1 MSYLYGDS
9 TPSPLEFNFI
19 EFLRDALDFSVQVLQ
34 ATERMQTNAKSA
46 QKSRV
51 AADAEIERLE
61 KLGSVVSVAAE
72 GVPSGAP
79 EGATAR
85 CAAAI
90 AKSAAEL
97 VRTETS
103 NVRTAL
109 AGEQSKF
116 EGASARERETC
127 VRALEH
133 LLLRHDLPDTQLVLS
148 LTAQGGTRYVGR
160 LRSTTPFGVIAMLD
174 VEIPGA
180 HLFGHVL
187 RIDRVTERLEI
198 MAPDAGGWLHKE
210 MKMRPTRLEKLNV
223 TDLTI
228 GINES
233 ILKLRANPDGTGAGL
248 DITIR
253 AEAPRVRATRIGESQ
268 EVAGPPF
275 ELADADGAKLIALYD
290 KLEQAAVELT
300 KKRKALSQVSLDN
313 HALRDHENPAVL
325 VERLIGAMAPVV
337 QEVAWRSRSATELV
351 LKRLLADDRRE
362 EIFVAKAELVKKL
375 DPLPSDLRRVFEPLG
390 LAEESAPPIARAS
403 QQPLPRPATQPPVR
417 KPATLPPRAEVKPPL
432 PVAEPSIPSN
442 APTPVVLTSDKS
454 HAAGGEIK
462 IEDADDP
469 SGEHRAVDD
478 EVTVRRD

>member
-46 QKSRV
+46 QKSRLD
-51 AADAEIERLE
+51 ADSEIERLE
-61 KLGSVVSVAAE
+61 KLGGVVSLAAE
-72 GVPSGAP
+72 GVPAGSAD
-79 EGATAR
+79 GATAR

-90 AKSAAEL
+90 VKSAAEL
-97 VRTETS
+97 VRTETA

-109 AGEQSKF
+109 AGEQSKL
-116 EGASARERETC
+116 EGASAREREAC
-127 VRALEH
+127 VRSLEH

-160 LRSTTPFGVIAMLD
+160 LRATTPFGVIAMLD

-210 MKMRPTRLEKLNV
+210 IKMRAQRLEKLNV
-223 TDLTI
+223 VDLTI

-233 ILKLRANPDGTGAGL
+233 TMKLRANADGTGAGF
-248 DITIR
+248 DVSIR

-275 ELADADGAKLIALYD
+275 ELSDADAGKVTGLYD

-300 KKRKALSQVSLDN
+300 RKRKALAQVSLDN

-325 VERLIGAMAPVV
+325 VERLISAMAPVV
-337 QEVAWRSRSATELV
+337 QEIAWRSRSATELV

-362 EIFVAKAELVKKL
+362 EIFVAKTELVKKL
-375 DPLPSDLRRVFEPLG
+375 EPLPPELRKVFEPLG
-390 LAEESAPPIARAS
+390 LAEESTGPIARAT

-417 KPATLPPRAEVKPPL
+417 KPPTLPPRTEVKTL
-432 PVAEPSIPSN
+432 VAEPGPIPSN
-442 APTPVVLTSDKS
+442 APTPVVMTSEKAA
-454 HAAGGEIK
+454 AAGGEIK
-462 IEDADDP
+462 IEDADEP
-469 SGEHRAVDD
+469 SGEHRPISE

>member
-34 ATERMQTNAKSA
+34 ATERMQKNTQSGN
-46 QKSRV
+46 QLRRN
-51 AADAEIERLE
+51 ADAEVERLE
-61 KLGSVVSVAAE
+61 KLGGVVTLAAE
-72 GVPSGAP
+72 GVPSGEP
-79 EGATAR
+79 DGATAR
-85 CAAAI
+85 CAASI
-90 AKSAAEL
+90 VKSAGEL
-97 VRTETS
+97 VRTEVA

-109 AGEQSKF
+109 GAEQSRL

-148 LTAQGGTRYVGR
+148 MTAQGGTRYVGR
-160 LRSTTPFGVIAMLD
+160 LRATTPFGVIAMLD
-174 VEIPGA
+174 VEIPAA

-187 RIDRVTERLEI
+187 RIDRVMERVEI

-210 MKMRPTRLEKLNV
+210 IKMRPQRMEKLNV
-223 TDLTI
+223 VDLTI

-233 ILKLRANPDGTGAGL
+233 TLKLRANADGTGAGF
-248 DITIR
+248 DVTIR
-253 AEAPRVRATRIGESQ
+253 AEAPRVHATRIGESQ

-275 ELADADGAKLIALYD
+275 ELSDADGGKIIALYD

-325 VERLIGAMAPVV
+325 VERLVAAMAPVV
-337 QEVAWRSRSATELV
+337 QEIAWRSRSQTELV

-362 EIFVAKAELVKKL
+362 EIFVTKAELRKKL
-375 DPLPSDLRRVFEPLG
+375 DPLPSDLRQAFEPLG
-390 LAEESAPPIARAS
+390 LAEDGSGPVAKAT
-403 QQPLPRPATQPPVR
+403 QQPLPRPMAAPVR
-417 KPATLPPRAEVKPPL
+417 KPPTLPPKSEAKL
-432 PVAEPSIPSN
+432 PVAEPARPPSN
-442 APTPVVLTSDKS
+442 AATPVVHTSEKTA
-454 HAAGGEIK
+454 AAGGEIK
-462 IEDADDP
+462 IEEADDAAT
-469 SGEHRAVDD
+469 GEHRALGE